1 MYDILKE
8 IMKEK
13 NINANQLAF
22 ASSITPSDLSA
33 ALSGKKPFFPN
44 WRKRVA
50 EALDINADELFAE
63 DEVAVLKLK
72 AKHLKAQLEEV
83 CNLLGI
89 RESDLE
95 DEAER

>member
-63 DEVAVLKLK
+63 DEVAVLKFK

>member
-13 NINANQLAF
+13 NINTNQLALL
-22 ASSITPSDLSA
+22 SSITPSDLYS

-50 EALDINADELFAE
+50 EALDSTVEEIFE
-63 DEVAVLKLK
+63 D
-72 AKHLKAQLEEV
+72 
-83 CNLLGI
+83 
-89 RESDLE
+89 
-95 DEAER
+95 

>member
-1 MYDILKE
+1 MYDELKE
-8 IMKEK
+8 VMKEK
-13 NINANQLAF
+13 NISTHRLAKL
-22 ASSITPSDLSA
+22 SNITPQDLYA
-33 ALSGKKPFFPN
+33 VLSGKKPFFPS

-50 EALDINADELFAE
+50 EALDVNAEELVTE
-63 DEVAVLKLK
+63 DEITALKFK